1 MILKNYDLAFENW
14 RFLLDKW
21 NDMLQIQSTYFSV
34 HFQYAFLKY
43 VAYLQS
49 TYLKE
54 KIRIGFKLKSAE
66 VKTLVS
72 RRYSE
77 NSSHTHSH
85 LHKQAHAYSHT
96 HTWTHKHTPVDKAYP
111 CILGHTHTLK
121 HTPRNTWAHQW
132 TQSHTIA
139 HPHTLAPPHKHLCT
153 PHTYPLMPLMW

>member
-54 KIRIGFKLKSAE
+54 KIRIGYILKSAD
-66 VKTLVS
+66 VLTLVS
-72 RRYSE
+72 SREALDPPLCAPRKSTDLKFSKNCLREISRRMLSFKE
-77 NSSHTHSH
+77 ILLNNAWVITFKKNSKS
-85 LHKQAHAYSHT
+85 LLKWFDY
-96 HTWTHKHTPVDKAYP
+96 
-111 CILGHTHTLK
+111 TL
-121 HTPRNTWAHQW
+121 W
-132 TQSHTIA
+132 
-139 HPHTLAPPHKHLCT
+139 LAQNLF
-153 PHTYPLMPLMW
+153 L